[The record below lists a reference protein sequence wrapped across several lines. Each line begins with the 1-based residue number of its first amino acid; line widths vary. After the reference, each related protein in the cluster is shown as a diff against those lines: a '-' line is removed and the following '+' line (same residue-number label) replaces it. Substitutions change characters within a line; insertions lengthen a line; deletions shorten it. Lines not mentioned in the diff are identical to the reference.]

1 MGFNFHVKH
10 QGESCAGA
18 EAPAYSTTS
27 SSEFTVAVGVV
38 AEEDEHRSHEL
49 FSLLLHTFDGSE
61 LDDHNV
67 SEDLFPAES
76 LASSAFHAD
85 FLFVFG
91 GHVLE
96 AVLHVTVEHVSDEPH
111 FAVLDLEQHGRDRVA
126 TAVDHGSNGLDAV
139 ALKVVRDAEDFFDLL
154 PDRLPVDYRIGGHIF
169 LLGATDINRTESYY
183 TMIKSIDQY
192 LRNKSIYNLAS
203 GQLSYVNP

>member
-38 AEEDEHRSHEL
+38 AEEDEHRSHEFL
-49 FSLLLHTFDGSE
+49 SLLLHAFDDRE

-67 SEDLFPAES
+67 SEDLLPTES
-76 LASSAFHAD
+76 LSRPAFHAD

-139 ALKVVRDAEDFFDLL
+139 ALKVVRDAEDLFDLL

-169 LLGATDINRTESYY
+169 LLGATDINRTERYY
-183 TMIKSIDQY
+183 TMIQSIDQY